1 MSENGTSYCMNC
13 GEEIAA
19 STEFCPECG
28 VSQDPEQIG
37 ETEGDTPT
45 DAGFTSWAL
54 GFKPGSTGRNILVGT
69 AYAMFAA
76 VGIPFLVYAYLKEN
90 PEKSTYIAWVAGID
104 LIFLAL
110 LAISQGTIW
119 GYISGGVSLLAGVFF
134 LPIVRQRL
142 GVSRVPGIDVENS
155 ARRSVVVGTIY
166 TVGGLGLIAS
176 AFPETEPASSNE
188 ANQGD
193 SSTDDGSSEVNDD
206 TSSPEFA
213 VSVQYGGSW
222 QGAVSVTGA
231 GTSQSESIS
240 GTGAQTLAI
249 TGSVSIISI
258 NAQKQDD
265 SSRQLIVQILQNG
278 KVVSESSTTSAYGIA
293 SASQSF

>member
-1 MSENGTSYCMNC
+1 MNC

-28 VSQDPEQIG
+28 ASQDPEQIG
-37 ETEGDTPT
+37 QKEGDTST
-45 DAGFTSWAL
+45 DTGFTSWAL
-54 GFKPGSTGRNILVGT
+54 GFKPGSTGRNILIGT

-76 VGIPFLVYAYLKEN
+76 VGIPLLVYAYLKEN
-90 PEKSTYIAWVAGID
+90 PEKSTYIAWIAGIN

-110 LAISQGTIW
+110 LAISQSTIW

-155 ARRSVVVGTIY
+155 ARRSVIVGTIY
-166 TVGGLGLIAS
+166 TAGGLGLIAS
-176 AFPETEPASSNE
+176 ALPETEPANSNE

-213 VSVQYGGSW
+213 VSVQYAGSW

-240 GTGAQTLAI
+240 GTGAQTLGI

-265 SSRQLIVQILQNG
+265 SSRQLTVQILQNG